1 MKNLKDNKKLFYTI
15 YWLLLAYTITALVW
29 WLIELYS
36 HNVTSANFRIKELE
50 ITSATYT
57 QDYDLIIKK
66 RNSNTF
72 QFFGEGIIFLG
83 VIITGA
89 IFLFR
94 ILVKELKSSAEQR
107 NFMMAITHELKTPI
121 AVSKL
126 NLETIQKHKL
136 TEEQQTKLVS
146 NTLSETN
153 RLDTLCNNLLISYQ
167 LDENAFKVT
176 SSQINLT
183 ELVEDNIKSFQSHF
197 PTRKIL
203 ANIEEQIFVKGDAFL
218 IEIAINNLLEN
229 AAKYSPKDKPITV
242 ILNGND
248 AETTLNIADEGEG
261 ISDEDKKLVFKK
273 FYRTGNQATK
283 SARGTGLGL
292 YLVCKICRLHDGKIT
307 IQNNPKGGSV
317 FTFALSTIG

>member
-183 ELVEDNIKSFQSHF
+183 ELVEDNIKSFQTHF
-197 PTRKIL
+197 PARKIL